1 MTPAAFRLLARPA
14 WLAIIMLSVLA
25 AALVAL
31 YMGLQQ
37 DTKQTATTF
46 VFGQRVGYIDRPNPV
61 LDEHLNG
68 IVNAVEFPD
77 VFFAI
82 EDRTRLTADDD
93 YSFAIERLDDT
104 QSVIQIDVRAD
115 RAGDAE
121 RIARILAEEV
131 VNFVLREQEETLTTQ
146 IIELDQSIG
155 ELLEDQARIRRETLG
170 VNPVVARNRIEGQL
184 VGLADDDTVVGTLE
198 GELLGQLAVIQPL
211 ADQFN
216 RNLIE
221 LNALYADR
229 ARTVTERSDVIA
241 SLNGVNDD
249 WYRSITPVEPASNV
263 PVAIAMAFAAGV
275 PALLVSAAMI
285 LLHLN
290 RTVARTANEDQ
301 GPGGRFATAA

>member
-1 MTPAAFRLLARPA
+1 MQNPFRLLARPS
-14 WLAIIMLSVLA
+14 WLAIIFVSVA
-25 AALVAL
+25 AAATVAL
-31 YMGLQQ
+31 VMGLQQ
-37 DTKQTATTF
+37 DTKHTATTF
-46 VFGQRVGYIDRPNPV
+46 VFGQRVGYIDRPNPI
-61 LDEHLNG
+61 LDDHLDDL
-68 IVNAVEFPD
+68 VNAVEFPD

-82 EDRTRLTADDD
+82 EDRTRLSAEDD
-93 YSFAIERLDDT
+93 YSFTIARVDDT

-131 VNFVLREQEETLTTQ
+131 VNFVLRKQEETLTTQ
-146 IIELDQSIG
+146 IFELDGSIG
-155 ELLEDQARIRRETLG
+155 ELLEDQARIRRETLD

-184 VGLADDDTVVGTLE
+184 VAIADADVAVGTLE
-198 GELLGQLAVIQPL
+198 GELLATLATIQPL

-221 LNALYADR
+221 INSLYADR

-275 PALLVSAAMI
+275 PALLVSAALI
-285 LLHLN
+285 LMHLN
-290 RTVARTANEDQ
+290 RIVTRAAETEAAKN
-301 GPGGRFATAA
+301 GRLATAA